1 MSMGMKVKY
10 FFSKNTLCQKT
21 FKRRGESD
29 MYDII
34 AILAEAKIREAIEKG
49 ELNNLPG
56 AGKPLKINNMLFV
69 PKEDRLAYTVMK
81 NSGLVPDE
89 VALKKE
95 IESMRKS
102 IDECWAVEKKDLL
115 KKRLEETSIRYNIV
129 MEKRARR

>member
-1 MSMGMKVKY
+1 
-10 FFSKNTLCQKT
+10 
-21 FKRRGESD
+21 

-34 AILAEAKIREAIEKG
+34 AKIAESKIREAIEKG
-49 ELNNLPG
+49 ELKNLPG
-56 AGKPLKINNMLFV
+56 AGKPVHIQDMLFV
-69 PKEDRLAYTVMK
+69 PLEDRLAYTVMR

-102 IDECWAVEKKDLL
+102 IDECSDGKKKDLL
-115 KKRLEETSIRYNIV
+115 KKRLEETSIRYNII